1 MASSSSTPAPISV
14 VIATPC
20 YASKMTTGYLTS
32 LLGTCSVLEAAG
44 IGCQVDLLGNESLI
58 CRGRSIM
65 VGRYLQG
72 TTASHLFFVDSDICW
87 RPEDFLKVLTS
98 GKDVCCGAYA
108 KKSIDWEK
116 VVSGDASEPAE
127 ARGLDY
133 NLNQPIQHEGGLVR
147 VSEAATGFM
156 CIKRSVLEALDKSL
170 PELHCVNDITGTG
183 VASYTA
189 VFHCSI
195 CPTSRRYLSEDYA
208 FSRRV
213 AAAGFSVWVDPSVPL
228 THVGTALDP
237 SDVRLRF
244 VARYTTPPS
253 LLPHDGLGQ
262 ELGAHADGEGNDR
275 QPREVQP
282 AGSDA
287 DQAGH

>member
-1 MASSSSTPAPISV
+1 MASTSSASAPISV

-32 LLGTCSVLEAAG
+32 LLGTCSLLEAAG
-44 IGCQVDLLGNESLI
+44 IACQVDLLGNESLI

-65 VGRYLQG
+65 AGRYLQG
-72 TTASHLFFVDSDICW
+72 TTATHLFFVDADICW
-87 RPEDFLKVLTS
+87 RPEDFLRVLRS

-108 KKSIDWEK
+108 KKSIDWGK

-133 NLNQPIQHEGGLVR
+133 NLNQPIQHEGGLVQ

-156 CIKRSVLEALDKSL
+156 CISRTVLEALTTSL

-183 VASYTA
+183 IDSYTA
-189 VFHCSI
+189 VFHCLI
-195 CPTSRRYLSEDYA
+195 CPQSKRLLSEDYS

-228 THVGTALDP
+228 THVGIALDP

-244 VARYTTPPS
+244 IARYVSPPS
-253 LLPHDGLGQ
+253 LPHDGLGQ
-262 ELGAHADGEGNDR
+262 ELGAHADGDGNDG
-275 QPREVQP
+275 QPGQVQP
-282 AGSDA
+282 AAGDV
-287 DQAGH
+287 DQARN